1 MDKINDRGSGLFR
14 CLSIINGGKDMET
27 LGLLAG
33 IGHLPVDV
41 AQSAKKLGYKV
52 LAIAVVA
59 DTDPELPENADVF
72 YTINV
77 GKAGKILQTL
87 KRHDVKN
94 VTMIGK
100 VTKEVLYKNGAI
112 IPDLTTIRLLS
123 SLPDRKDDTIMNAIV
138 KLIEDAG
145 MHVMDQTA
153 LIQPLLPEP
162 GVLTRRKPTE
172 QEWKDMQFGFR
183 VAKELGRMDIGQT
196 VVVKNQAV
204 MALEAIEGTDACILR
219 GGFLGKGGVIV
230 AKTAKPAQD
239 NRFDM
244 PSVGTTTLTS
254 MIHAGATGIVIE
266 AGRTLLVDRKRTLAM
281 AEEKGITIVS
291 MSESELV

>member
-1 MDKINDRGSGLFR
+1 
-14 CLSIINGGKDMET
+14 MET

-52 LAIAVVA
+52 VAIAVVPE
-59 DTDPELPENADVF
+59 TDPELPENADVF

-77 GKAGKILQTL
+77 GKVGKILQTL
-87 KRHDVKN
+87 KQNDVKN

-100 VTKEVLYKNGAI
+100 VTKEVLYKTGVV
-112 IPDLTTIRLLS
+112 IPDLTTIRILA

-145 MHVMDQTA
+145 MHVMDQTV
-153 LIQPLLPEP
+153 LVRPLLPEP
-162 GVLTRRKPTE
+162 GVLTKRKPTE

-183 VAKELGRMDIGQT
+183 MAKELGRLDIGQT

-239 NRFDM
+239 NRFDI

-281 AEEKGITIVS
+281 ADEKGITIVS

>member
-59 DTDPELPENADVF
+59 DTDPELPENADVL
-72 YTINV
+72 YTINI

-145 MHVMDQTA
+145 MHVMDQTV

-281 AEEKGITIVS
+281 AEEKDITIVS
-291 MSESELV
+291 MDGSE

>member
-1 MDKINDRGSGLFR
+1 
-14 CLSIINGGKDMET
+14 MET

-52 LAIAVVA
+52 VAIAVVA

-77 GKAGKILQTL
+77 GKVGKILQTL
-87 KRHDVKN
+87 KQHDVKN

-100 VTKEVLYKNGAI
+100 VTKEVLYKNGVM
-112 IPDLTTIRLLS
+112 IPDLTTIRVLA

-138 KLIEDAG
+138 KLIEDEG
-145 MHVMDQTA
+145 MHVMDQTV

-162 GVLTRRKPTE
+162 GVLTKRKPTE
-172 QEWKDMQFGFR
+172 QEWEDMRFGFR
-183 VAKELGRMDIGQT
+183 MAKELGRLDIGQT
-196 VVVKNQAV
+196 VVVKNRAV

-219 GGFLGKGGVIV
+219 GGFLGKGGVVV

-254 MIHAGATGIVIE
+254 MVHAGATGIVIE

>member
-1 MDKINDRGSGLFR
+1 
-14 CLSIINGGKDMET
+14 MET

-52 LAIAVVA
+52 VAIAVVA

-77 GKAGKILQTL
+77 GKVGKILQTL
-87 KRHDVKN
+87 KQHDVKN

-100 VTKEVLYKNGAI
+100 VTKEVLYKNGVM
-112 IPDLTTIRLLS
+112 IPDLTTIRVLA

-138 KLIEDAG
+138 KLIEDKG
-145 MHVMDQTA
+145 MHVMDQTV

-162 GVLTRRKPTE
+162 GVLTKRKPTE
-172 QEWKDMQFGFR
+172 QEWEDMSFGFR
-183 VAKELGRMDIGQT
+183 MAKELGRLDIGQT
-196 VVVKNQAV
+196 VVVKNRAV

-219 GGFLGKGGVIV
+219 GGFLGKGGVVV

>member
-1 MDKINDRGSGLFR
+1 
-14 CLSIINGGKDMET
+14 MET

-52 LAIAVVA
+52 VAIAVVA
-59 DTDPELPENADVF
+59 DTDPELPDNADVF

-77 GKAGKILQTL
+77 GKVGKILQTL
-87 KRHDVKN
+87 KQHDVKN

-100 VTKEVLYKNGAI
+100 VTKEVLYKNGVM
-112 IPDLTTIRLLS
+112 IPDLTTIRVLA

-138 KLIEDAG
+138 KLIEDEG
-145 MHVMDQTA
+145 MHVMDQTV

-162 GVLTRRKPTE
+162 GVLTKRKPTE
-172 QEWKDMQFGFR
+172 QEWEDMRFGFR
-183 VAKELGRMDIGQT
+183 MAKELGRLDIGQT
-196 VVVKNQAV
+196 VVVKNRAV

-219 GGFLGKGGVIV
+219 GGFLGKGGVVV

>member
-1 MDKINDRGSGLFR
+1 
-14 CLSIINGGKDMET
+14 MET

-52 LAIAVVA
+52 VAIAVVPE
-59 DTDPELPENADVF
+59 TDPELPENADVF

-77 GKAGKILQTL
+77 GKVGKILRTL
-87 KRHDVKN
+87 KQNDVKN

-100 VTKEVLYKNGAI
+100 VTKEVLYKTGVV
-112 IPDLTTIRLLS
+112 IPDLTTIRVLA

-145 MHVMDQTA
+145 MHVMDQTV
-153 LIQPLLPEP
+153 LVRPLLPEP
-162 GVLTRRKPTE
+162 GVLTKRKPTE

-183 VAKELGRMDIGQT
+183 MAKELGRLDIGQT

-281 AEEKGITIVS
+281 ADEKGITIVS

>member
-1 MDKINDRGSGLFR
+1 
-14 CLSIINGGKDMET
+14 MET

-52 LAIAVVA
+52 VAIAVVPE
-59 DTDPELPENADVF
+59 TDPELPENADVF

-77 GKAGKILQTL
+77 GKVGKILQTL
-87 KRHDVKN
+87 KQNDVKN

-100 VTKEVLYKNGAI
+100 VTKEVLYKTGVV
-112 IPDLTTIRLLS
+112 IPDLTTIRVLA

-145 MHVMDQTA
+145 MHVMDQTV
-153 LIQPLLPEP
+153 LVRPLLPEP
-162 GVLTRRKPTE
+162 GVLTKRKPTE

-183 VAKELGRMDIGQT
+183 MAKELGRLDIGQT

-266 AGRTLLVDRKRTLAM
+266 AGRTLLVDRKRTLFTKNEIFMESA
-281 AEEKGITIVS
+281 AERFIQLLFCVIIR
-291 MSESELV
+291 

>member
-1 MDKINDRGSGLFR
+1 
-14 CLSIINGGKDMET
+14 MET

-52 LAIAVVA
+52 VAIAVVPE
-59 DTDPELPENADVF
+59 TDPELPENADVF

-77 GKAGKILQTL
+77 GKVGKILQTL
-87 KRHDVKN
+87 KQNDVKN

-100 VTKEVLYKNGAI
+100 VTKEVLYKTGVV
-112 IPDLTTIRLLS
+112 IPDLTTVRVLA

-145 MHVMDQTA
+145 MHVMDQTV
-153 LIQPLLPEP
+153 LVRPLLPEP
-162 GVLTRRKPTE
+162 GVLTKRKPTE

-183 VAKELGRMDIGQT
+183 MAKELGRLDIGQT

-281 AEEKGITIVS
+281 ADEKGISIVS
-291 MSESELV
+291 LSESELV

>member
-1 MDKINDRGSGLFR
+1 
-14 CLSIINGGKDMET
+14 MET
-27 LGLLAG
+27 LGILAG

-41 AQSAKKLGYKV
+41 AQSAKSLGYRV
-52 LAIAVVA
+52 VAIAVVA

-77 GKAGKILQTL
+77 GKVGKILRTL
-87 KRHDVKN
+87 KQHDVKN

-100 VTKEVLYKNGAI
+100 VTKEVLYKNGVM
-112 IPDLTTIRLLS
+112 IPDLTTIKVLA

-138 KLIEDAG
+138 KLIEDTG
-145 MHVMDQTA
+145 MHVMDQTV
-153 LIQPLLPEP
+153 LVRPLLPEP
-162 GVLTRRKPTE
+162 GVLTKRKPTE
-172 QEWKDMQFGFR
+172 EEWKDMQFGFR
-183 VAKELGRMDIGQT
+183 MAKELGRLDIGQT
-196 VVVKNQAV
+196 VVVKNRAV

-281 AEEKGITIVS
+281 ADEKGITIVS
-291 MSESELV
+291 MGESELV

>member
-1 MDKINDRGSGLFR
+1 
-14 CLSIINGGKDMET
+14 MET

-52 LAIAVVA
+52 VAIAVVA

-77 GKAGKILQTL
+77 GKVGKILQTL
-87 KRHDVKN
+87 KQHGVKN

-100 VTKEVLYKNGAI
+100 VTKEVLYKNGVVV
-112 IPDLTTIRLLS
+112 PDLTTIRVLA

-138 KLIEDAG
+138 KLIEDEG
-145 MHVMDQTA
+145 MHVMDQTE
-153 LIQPLLPEP
+153 LIRPLLPEP
-162 GVLTRRKPTE
+162 GVLTKRKPTE
-172 QEWKDMQFGFR
+172 QEWEDMRFGFR
-183 VAKELGRMDIGQT
+183 MAKELGRLDIGQT
-196 VVVKNQAV
+196 VVVKNRAV

-281 AEEKGITIVS
+281 AEEKNITIVS
-291 MSESELV
+291 MHKSELV

>member
-1 MDKINDRGSGLFR
+1 
-14 CLSIINGGKDMET
+14 MET

-41 AQSAKKLGYKV
+41 AQSAKMLGYKV
-52 LAIAVVA
+52 VAIAVVA

-77 GKAGKILQTL
+77 GKVGKILQTL
-87 KRHDVKN
+87 KQHGVKN

-100 VTKEVLYKNGAI
+100 VTKEVLYKKGVVV
-112 IPDLTTIRLLS
+112 PDLTTIRVLA

-145 MHVMDQTA
+145 MHVMDQTK

-162 GVLTRRKPTE
+162 GVLTKRKPTE
-172 QEWKDMQFGFR
+172 QEWKDMQFGFWM
-183 VAKELGRMDIGQT
+183 AKELGRLDIGQT

-254 MIHAGATGIVIE
+254 MVHAGATGIVIE

-291 MSESELV
+291 MNESELV

>member
-1 MDKINDRGSGLFR
+1 
-14 CLSIINGGKDMET
+14 MET

-52 LAIAVVA
+52 VAIAVVPE
-59 DTDPELPENADVF
+59 TDPELPENVDVF

-77 GKAGKILQTL
+77 GKVGKILRTL
-87 KRHDVKN
+87 KQNGVKN

-100 VTKEVLYKNGAI
+100 VTKEVLYKTGVV
-112 IPDLTTIRLLS
+112 IPDLTTIRVLA

-145 MHVMDQTA
+145 MHVMDQTVLVRA
-153 LIQPLLPEP
+153 LLPEP
-162 GVLTRRKPTE
+162 GVLTKRKPAE

-183 VAKELGRMDIGQT
+183 MAKELGRLDIGQT

-239 NRFDM
+239 NRFDI

-281 AEEKGITIVS
+281 ADEKGITIVS

>member
-1 MDKINDRGSGLFR
+1 
-14 CLSIINGGKDMET
+14 MET

-52 LAIAVVA
+52 VAIAVVA

-77 GKAGKILQTL
+77 GKVGKILQTL
-87 KRHDVKN
+87 KLHDVKN

-100 VTKEVLYKNGAI
+100 VTKEVLYKNGVM
-112 IPDLTTIRLLS
+112 IPDLTTIRVLA

-138 KLIEDAG
+138 KLIEDKG
-145 MHVMDQTA
+145 MHVMDQTV

-162 GVLTRRKPTE
+162 GVLTKRKPTE
-172 QEWKDMQFGFR
+172 QEWEDMRFGFR
-183 VAKELGRMDIGQT
+183 MAKELGRLDIGQT
-196 VVVKNQAV
+196 VVVKNRAV
-204 MALEAIEGTDACILR
+204 IALEAIEGTDACILR
-219 GGFLGKGGVIV
+219 GGFLGKGGVVV

>member
-1 MDKINDRGSGLFR
+1 
-14 CLSIINGGKDMET
+14 MET

-52 LAIAVVA
+52 VAIAVVPE
-59 DTDPELPENADVF
+59 TDPELPENADVF

-77 GKAGKILQTL
+77 GKVGKILQTL
-87 KRHDVKN
+87 KQNDVKN

-100 VTKEVLYKNGAI
+100 VTKEVLYKTGVV
-112 IPDLTTIRLLS
+112 IPDLTTIRVLA

-145 MHVMDQTA
+145 MHVMDQTV
-153 LIQPLLPEP
+153 LVRPLLPEP
-162 GVLTRRKPTE
+162 GVLTKRKPTE

-183 VAKELGRMDIGQT
+183 MAKELGRLDIGQT

-204 MALEAIEGTDACILR
+204 MALEAIEETDACILR

-281 AEEKGITIVS
+281 ADEKGISIVS
-291 MSESELV
+291 LSESELV

>member
-1 MDKINDRGSGLFR
+1 
-14 CLSIINGGKDMET
+14 MET

-52 LAIAVVA
+52 VAVAVVPE
-59 DTDPELPENADVF
+59 TDPELPENADVF

-77 GKAGKILQTL
+77 GKVGKILQTL
-87 KRHDVKN
+87 KQNDVKN

-100 VTKEVLYKNGAI
+100 VTKEVLYKTGVV
-112 IPDLTTIRLLS
+112 IPDLTTIRVLA

-145 MHVMDQTA
+145 MHVMDQTV
-153 LIQPLLPEP
+153 LVRPLLPEP
-162 GVLTRRKPTE
+162 GVLTKRKPTE

-183 VAKELGRMDIGQT
+183 MAKELGRLDIGQT

-281 AEEKGITIVS
+281 ADEKGITIVS
-291 MSESELV
+291 AAESELK

>member
-1 MDKINDRGSGLFR
+1 
-14 CLSIINGGKDMET
+14 MET

-52 LAIAVVA
+52 VAIAVVA

-77 GKAGKILQTL
+77 GKVGKILQTL
-87 KRHDVKN
+87 KQHDVKN

-100 VTKEVLYKNGAI
+100 VTKEVLYKNGVM
-112 IPDLTTIRLLS
+112 IPDLTTIRVLA

-138 KLIEDAG
+138 KLIEDKG
-145 MHVMDQTA
+145 MHVMDQTV

-162 GVLTRRKPTE
+162 GVLTKRKPTE
-172 QEWKDMQFGFR
+172 QEWEDMRFGFR
-183 VAKELGRMDIGQT
+183 MAKELGRLDIGQT
-196 VVVKNQAV
+196 VVVKNRAV

-219 GGFLGKGGVIV
+219 GGFLGKGGVVV

-291 MSESELV
+291 MNESESVE

>member
-1 MDKINDRGSGLFR
+1 
-14 CLSIINGGKDMET
+14 MET

-41 AQSAKKLGYKV
+41 AQSAKQLGYRV
-52 LAIAVVA
+52 VAIAVVPE
-59 DTDPELPENADVF
+59 TDPELPENADVF
-72 YTINV
+72 YAINV
-77 GKAGKILQTL
+77 GKIGKILQTL
-87 KRHDVKN
+87 KKHGVKN

-112 IPDLTTIRLLS
+112 IPDLTAIKLLA
-123 SLPDRKDDTIMNAIV
+123 SLPDRKDDTIMNALV
-138 KLIEDAG
+138 KLVEETG
-145 MHVMDQTA
+145 MHVMDQTE
-153 LIQPLLPEP
+153 LVRPLLPEP
-162 GVLTRRKPTE
+162 GVLTKRKPTE

-183 VAKELGRMDIGQT
+183 MAKELGRLDIGQT
-196 VVVKNQAV
+196 VVVKNRAV

-239 NRFDM
+239 ERFDV
-244 PSVGTTTLTS
+244 PSVGTNTLTS
-254 MIHAGATGIVIE
+254 MIHAGATGLVLE

-281 AEEKGITIVS
+281 AEENNITIVS
-291 MSESELV
+291 MSGSELTE

>member
-1 MDKINDRGSGLFR
+1 
-14 CLSIINGGKDMET
+14 MET

-41 AQSAKKLGYKV
+41 AQSARALGYKV
-52 LAIAVVA
+52 VAIAVVA
-59 DTDPELPENADVF
+59 DTDPELPDNADVF

-77 GKAGKILQTL
+77 GKVGKILQTL

-100 VTKEVLYKNGAI
+100 VTKEVLYKNGVVV
-112 IPDLTTIRLLS
+112 PDLTTIRVLA

-145 MHVMDQTA
+145 MHVMDQTQ
-153 LIQPLLPEP
+153 LIQPLLPEA
-162 GVLTRRKPTE
+162 GVLTQRQPTE

-183 VAKELGRMDIGQT
+183 MAKELGRLDIGQT

-244 PSVGTTTLTS
+244 PSVGPITLTS
-254 MIHAGATGIVIE
+254 MIHAGATGIVLE

-281 AEEKGITIVS
+281 AEENGITIVA
-291 MSESELV
+291 MKESELD

>member
-1 MDKINDRGSGLFR
+1 
-14 CLSIINGGKDMET
+14 MET

-33 IGHLPVDV
+33 VGHLPVDV

-52 LAIAVVA
+52 VAVAVVP
-59 DTDPELPENADVF
+59 DTDPELPENVDAF

-77 GKAGKILQTL
+77 GKVGKILQTL
-87 KRHDVKN
+87 KKN
-94 VTMIGK
+94 GVREVTMIGK
-100 VTKEVLYKNGAI
+100 VTKEVLYKNGVVV
-112 IPDLTTIRLLS
+112 PDLTTIRVLA

-145 MHVMDQTA
+145 MHVMDQTK
-153 LIQPLLPEP
+153 LIGPLLPEA
-162 GVLTRRKPTE
+162 GVLTKRQPTE
-172 QEWKDMQFGFR
+172 QEWKDMRFGFR
-183 VAKELGRMDIGQT
+183 MAKELGRLDIGQT

-244 PSVGTTTLTS
+244 PSVGTTTLNS

-281 AEEKGITIVS
+281 AEEKNITIVS
-291 MSESELV
+291 MEENSGLQ

>member
-1 MDKINDRGSGLFR
+1 
-14 CLSIINGGKDMET
+14 MET

-52 LAIAVVA
+52 VAIAVVPE
-59 DTDPELPENADVF
+59 TDPELPENVDVF

-77 GKAGKILQTL
+77 GKVGKILRTL
-87 KRHDVKN
+87 KQNDVKN

-100 VTKEVLYKNGAI
+100 VTKEVLYKTGVV
-112 IPDLTTIRLLS
+112 IPDLTTIRVLA

-138 KLIEDAG
+138 KLIEDTG
-145 MHVMDQTA
+145 MHVMDQTV
-153 LIQPLLPEP
+153 LVRPLLPEP
-162 GVLTRRKPTE
+162 GVLTKRKPTE

-183 VAKELGRMDIGQT
+183 MAKELGRLDIGQT

-239 NRFDM
+239 NRFDI

-281 AEEKGITIVS
+281 ADEKGITIVS

>member
-1 MDKINDRGSGLFR
+1 
-14 CLSIINGGKDMET
+14 MET

-52 LAIAVVA
+52 VAIAVVPE
-59 DTDPELPENADVF
+59 TDPELPENADVF

-77 GKAGKILQTL
+77 GKVGKILQTL
-87 KRHDVKN
+87 KQNDVKN

-100 VTKEVLYKNGAI
+100 VTKEVLYKTGVV
-112 IPDLTTIRLLS
+112 IPDLTTIKVLA

-145 MHVMDQTA
+145 MHVMDQTV
-153 LIQPLLPEP
+153 LVRPLLPEP
-162 GVLTRRKPTE
+162 GVLTKRKPTE

-183 VAKELGRMDIGQT
+183 MAKELGRLDIGQT

-281 AEEKGITIVS
+281 ADEKGISIVS
-291 MSESELV
+291 LSESELV

>member
-1 MDKINDRGSGLFR
+1 
-14 CLSIINGGKDMET
+14 MET

-41 AQSAKKLGYKV
+41 AQSAKKLGYRV
-52 LAIAVVA
+52 VAIAVVPE
-59 DTDPELPENADVF
+59 TDPELPENADIF

-77 GKAGKILQTL
+77 GKLGTILQTL
-87 KRHDVKN
+87 EKNGVKN

-112 IPDLTTIRLLS
+112 IPDLTTIKVLA
-123 SLPDRKDDTIMNAIV
+123 SLPDRKDDTIMNALV
-138 KLIEDAG
+138 KLVEDRG
-145 MHVMDQTA
+145 MHVMDQTE
-153 LIQPLLPEP
+153 LVRPLLPEP
-162 GVLTRRKPTE
+162 GVLTKRKPTE

-183 VAKELGRMDIGQT
+183 MAKELGRLDIGQT
-196 VVVKNQAV
+196 VVVKNRAV

-239 NRFDM
+239 ERFDV
-244 PSVGTTTLTS
+244 PSVGTATLTS
-254 MIHAGATGIVIE
+254 MIHAGATGLVIE

-281 AEEKGITIVS
+281 AEENNITIVS
-291 MSESELV
+291 ANESELAD

>member
-1 MDKINDRGSGLFR
+1 
-14 CLSIINGGKDMET
+14 MET

-52 LAIAVVA
+52 VAIAVVA

-77 GKAGKILQTL
+77 GKVGKILQTL
-87 KRHDVKN
+87 KQHDVKN

-100 VTKEVLYKNGAI
+100 VTKEVLYKNGVM
-112 IPDLTTIRLLS
+112 IPDLTTIRVLA

-138 KLIEDAG
+138 KLIEDTG
-145 MHVMDQTA
+145 MHVMDQTV

-162 GVLTRRKPTE
+162 GVLTKRKPTE
-172 QEWKDMQFGFR
+172 QEWEDMRFGFR
-183 VAKELGRMDIGQT
+183 MAKELGRLDIGQT
-196 VVVKNQAV
+196 VVVKNRAV

-219 GGFLGKGGVIV
+219 GGFLGKGGVVV

>member
-1 MDKINDRGSGLFR
+1 
-14 CLSIINGGKDMET
+14 MET

-52 LAIAVVA
+52 VAIAVVPE
-59 DTDPELPENADVF
+59 TDPELPENADVF

-77 GKAGKILQTL
+77 GKVGKILRTL
-87 KRHDVKN
+87 KQNDVKN

-100 VTKEVLYKNGAI
+100 VTKEVLYKTGVV
-112 IPDLTTIRLLS
+112 IPDLTTIKVLA
-123 SLPDRKDDTIMNAIV
+123 SLPDRKDDTIMNAIR
-138 KLIEDAG
+138 L
-145 MHVMDQTA
+145 
-153 LIQPLLPEP
+153 
-162 GVLTRRKPTE
+162 
-172 QEWKDMQFGFR
+172 
-183 VAKELGRMDIGQT
+183 DIGQT

-281 AEEKGITIVS
+281 ADEKGITIVS
-291 MSESELV
+291 MNESELG

>member
-1 MDKINDRGSGLFR
+1 
-14 CLSIINGGKDMET
+14 
-27 LGLLAG
+27 
-33 IGHLPVDV
+33 
-41 AQSAKKLGYKV
+41 
-52 LAIAVVA
+52 
-59 DTDPELPENADVF
+59 
-72 YTINV
+72 
-77 GKAGKILQTL
+77 
-87 KRHDVKN
+87 
-94 VTMIGK
+94 
-100 VTKEVLYKNGAI
+100 
-112 IPDLTTIRLLS
+112 
-123 SLPDRKDDTIMNAIV
+123 
-138 KLIEDAG
+138 
-145 MHVMDQTA
+145 MHVMDQTV
-153 LIQPLLPEP
+153 LVQPLLPEP

-183 VAKELGRMDIGQT
+183 MAKELGRLDIGQT

-266 AGRTLLVDRKRTLAM
+266 AGRTLLVDRKRTIAM
-281 AEEKGITIVS
+281 AEENNITIVS
-291 MSESELV
+291 MAESDLTNAFLK

>member
-1 MDKINDRGSGLFR
+1 
-14 CLSIINGGKDMET
+14 MET

-52 LAIAVVA
+52 VAIAVVA

-77 GKAGKILQTL
+77 GKVGKILQTL
-87 KRHDVKN
+87 KQHDVKN

-100 VTKEVLYKNGAI
+100 VTKEVLYKNGVM
-112 IPDLTTIRLLS
+112 IPDLTTIRVLA

-138 KLIEDAG
+138 KLIEDKG
-145 MHVMDQTA
+145 MHVMDQTV

-162 GVLTRRKPTE
+162 GVLTKRKPTE
-172 QEWKDMQFGFR
+172 QEWEDMRFGFR
-183 VAKELGRMDIGQT
+183 MAKELGRLDIGQT
-196 VVVKNQAV
+196 VVVKNRAV

-219 GGFLGKGGVIV
+219 GGFLGKGGVVV

-291 MSESELV
+291 MSESEYQGYNRNQNGQ

>member
-1 MDKINDRGSGLFR
+1 
-14 CLSIINGGKDMET
+14 MET

-52 LAIAVVA
+52 VAIAVVPE
-59 DTDPELPENADVF
+59 TDPELPENADVF

-77 GKAGKILQTL
+77 GKVGKILRTL
-87 KRHDVKN
+87 KQNDVKN

-100 VTKEVLYKNGAI
+100 VTKEVLYKTGVV
-112 IPDLTTIRLLS
+112 IPDLTTIRVLA

-145 MHVMDQTA
+145 MHVMDQTV
-153 LIQPLLPEP
+153 LVRPLLPEP
-162 GVLTRRKPTE
+162 GVLTKRKPAE

-183 VAKELGRMDIGQT
+183 MAKELGRLDIGQT

-230 AKTAKPAQD
+230 AETAKPALD
-239 NRFDM
+239 NRFDI

-281 AEEKGITIVS
+281 ADEKGITIVS

>member
-1 MDKINDRGSGLFR
+1 
-14 CLSIINGGKDMET
+14 MET

-41 AQSAKKLGYKV
+41 AQSARKLGYKIV
-52 LAIAVVA
+52 AIAVVA
-59 DTDPELPENADVF
+59 DTDPELPENFDVF

-77 GKAGKILQTL
+77 GKVGKILRTL
-87 KRHDVKN
+87 KDHGVKE

-100 VTKEVLYKNGAI
+100 VTKEVLYKNGVM
-112 IPDLTTIRLLS
+112 IPDLTTIKVLA

-145 MHVMDQTA
+145 MHVMDQTK

-162 GVLTRRKPTE
+162 GVLTKRKPTE

-183 VAKELGRMDIGQT
+183 MAKELGRLDIGQT

-254 MIHAGATGIVIE
+254 MIHAGATGIAIE

-281 AEEKGITIVS
+281 AEEKNITIVS
-291 MSESELV
+291 MGEEDLK

>member
-1 MDKINDRGSGLFR
+1 
-14 CLSIINGGKDMET
+14 MET

-52 LAIAVVA
+52 VAIAVVPE
-59 DTDPELPENADVF
+59 TDPELPENADVF

-77 GKAGKILQTL
+77 GKVGKILRTL
-87 KRHDVKN
+87 KQNGVKN

-100 VTKEVLYKNGAI
+100 VTKEVLYKTGVV
-112 IPDLTTIRLLS
+112 IPDLTTIKVLA

-145 MHVMDQTA
+145 MHVMDQTV
-153 LIQPLLPEP
+153 LVRPLLPEP
-162 GVLTRRKPTE
+162 GVLTKRKPTE

-183 VAKELGRMDIGQT
+183 MAKELGRLDIGQT

-281 AEEKGITIVS
+281 ADEKGITIVS

>member
-1 MDKINDRGSGLFR
+1 MQ
-14 CLSIINGGKDMET
+14 T

-41 AQSAKKLGYKV
+41 AQSAKRLGYKV
-52 LAIAVVA
+52 AAIAVVPE
-59 DTDPELPENADVF
+59 TDPELPENVDIF
-72 YTINV
+72 YDINV
-77 GKAGKILQTL
+77 GKLGKIIKTL
-87 KRHDVKN
+87 KQHDVKN

-112 IPDLTTIRLLS
+112 IPDLTAIKLLA
-123 SLPDRKDDTIMNAIV
+123 SLPDRKDDTIMNALV
-138 KLIEDAG
+138 KLVEDAG
-145 MHVMDQTA
+145 MHVMDQA
-153 LIQPLLPEP
+153 ELIKPLLPEP
-162 GVLTRRKPTE
+162 GVLTKRKPTE
-172 QEWKDMQFGFR
+172 QEWEDMRFGFCM
-183 VAKELGRMDIGQT
+183 AKELGRLDIGQT
-196 VVVKNQAV
+196 VVVKNRAV

-239 NRFDM
+239 KRFDI

-291 MSESELV
+291 MSESELVSIK

>member
-1 MDKINDRGSGLFR
+1 
-14 CLSIINGGKDMET
+14 MET

-52 LAIAVVA
+52 VAIAVVPE
-59 DTDPELPENADVF
+59 TDPELPENVDVF

-77 GKAGKILQTL
+77 GKVGKILRTL
-87 KRHDVKN
+87 KQNDVKN

-100 VTKEVLYKNGAI
+100 VTKEVLYKTGVV
-112 IPDLTTIRLLS
+112 IPDLTTIRVLA

-145 MHVMDQTA
+145 MHVMDQTV
-153 LIQPLLPEP
+153 LVRPLLPEP
-162 GVLTRRKPTE
+162 GVLTKRKPAE

-183 VAKELGRMDIGQT
+183 MAKELGRLDIGQT

-239 NRFDM
+239 NRFDI

-281 AEEKGITIVS
+281 ADEKGITIVS
-291 MSESELV
+291 MNESELG